1 MKILFIIFVYF
12 DLLYSDDIRNT
23 IKHADF
29 ITFLFS
35 TLIIIAFFY
44 IINLF
49 ISLIKKLFDKF
60 LNNNVK

>member
-29 ITFLFS
+29 I
-35 TLIIIAFFY
+35 AFFY